1 MVSME
6 GIVTKC
12 SLVRP
17 KVVKSVHYCEEENKF
32 MVRKY
37 QDQTTSAS
45 GVAMSSAYPTEDN
58 DKHPVCPAHLPG
70 VVPYS

>member
-17 KVVKSVHYCEEENKF
+17 KVVQSVHYCEEEQKF
-32 MVRKY
+32 MHRNY
-37 QDQTTSAS
+37 QDQTTSAGGAVGTS
-45 GVAMSSAYPTEDN
+45 VYPTEDA
-58 DKHPVCPAHLPG
+58 DKHPVSYLG
-70 VVPYS
+70 RW